1 MYFKLLLLVLVVAM
15 YFDEDD
21 DFSLAG
27 LTQEDTGRS
36 YLDSSHDEN
45 NFDLLLDCARNLAN
59 SEANAMDDFENSVFE
74 IGMDSQTQ
82 DVSEEC
88 KSKGAGNAKRM
99 MTNTEANDSSSVE
112 VCNNFLRHC

>member
-1 MYFKLLLLVLVVAM
+1 MYFKLLLLVCVVAIFF
-15 YFDEDD
+15 YEGD

-74 IGMDSQTQ
+74 IVMDSQTQ
-82 DVSEEC
+82 DATEERESK
-88 KSKGAGNAKRM
+88 KSVGNAKRM
-99 MTNTEANDSSSVE
+99 MTNPEASDSELIE
-112 VCNNFLRHC
+112 VYNNFL